1 MLYNSRVS
9 NLVENRNIQI
19 YNNNE
24 TEKDEEEGGGGKEM
38 MIIKNCNVKET
49 YSTTF
54 LFLNKVALDM
64 SSSNILR
71 FLLEVGVARVSY
83 VCNFCSGVAV

>member
-9 NLVENRNIQI
+9 NLVEKRNIQI

-24 TEKDEEEGGGGKEM
+24 TKDEEEGDGKEM
-38 MIIKNCNVKET
+38 MIIKNYNVKET

>member
-9 NLVENRNIQI
+9 NLVEKRNIQI

-24 TEKDEEEGGGGKEM
+24 TKDEEERDGKEM